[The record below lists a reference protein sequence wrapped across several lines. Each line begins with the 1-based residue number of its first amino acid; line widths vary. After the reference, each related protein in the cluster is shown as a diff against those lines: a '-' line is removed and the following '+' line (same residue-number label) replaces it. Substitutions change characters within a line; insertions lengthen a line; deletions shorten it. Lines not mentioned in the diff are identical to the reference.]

1 MTRRIALAAALV
13 LTLGALPLVAQG
25 PGGAFGRAGQRMGG
39 PGRGPGGPM
48 GLLPGLDRVNLTDT
62 QREQIR
68 GILEEERQSG
78 DDPAGKMREAEHALV
93 SGVLAGDAA
102 GIEAGTAAVNAAQ
115 TAGLER
121 RVELMQK
128 VAQVLTAEQR
138 QQLAEL
144 PPPPGPR
151 GRGRGDR

>member
-1 MTRRIALAAALV
+1 
-13 LTLGALPLVAQG
+13 
-25 PGGAFGRAGQRMGG
+25 
-39 PGRGPGGPM
+39 M

-93 SGVLAGDAA
+93 SGVLAGDAG
-102 GIEAGTAAVNAAQ
+102 GIEAGKAAVNAAQ

-121 RVELMQK
+121 RIELMQK